1 MKNVIITGATGSI
14 GHNIAQHL
22 TARGD
27 EVIVFTRNP
36 EKAGRKLPAVKN
48 FVKWDYG
55 NIDDPSS
62 LHYAGTSW
70 MHELN
75 GVDAVVHL
83 AGANLGAKRW
93 NEDYKKLAYDSR
105 IVSTRNLVEAI
116 KSVEKKPKVF
126 ICSSATGFYGNRYD
140 EVLDENSS
148 PGNDFLATLC
158 NDWEKE
164 ARTVEQYGVRRVSI
178 RTGLVLMKD
187 EGVLKQ
193 MLLPFKLFIGGHLGN
208 GRQYFPWIHIDDIV
222 GIYLQAIDNP
232 NVTGA
237 INGTAPGIVTM
248 RQFAKALGKN
258 LSRPSLFPVPKFAL
272 KIAVGELGDY
282 AVMSQ
287 RTSVDKILKAGY
299 KFKFENLEGA
309 LRDLLVQD
317 VR

>member
-1 MKNVIITGATGSI
+1 MKKIIITGATGSI
-14 GHNIAQHL
+14 GQSL
-22 TARGD
+22 VQELSARGD
-27 EVIVFTRNP
+27 EVIIFTQNP
-36 EKAGRKLPAVKN
+36 EKAGRKLPTVKKII
-48 FVKWDYG
+48 KWDYKCM
-55 NIDDPSS
+55 DAW
-62 LHYAGTSW
+62 L
-70 MHELN
+70 HELN

-93 NEDYKKLAYDSR
+93 NEEYKKLAYDSR

-116 KSVEKKPKVF
+116 KSVENKPKVF

-140 EVLDENSS
+140 EFLDENSS
-148 PGNDFLATLC
+148 KGNDFLANLC

-164 ARTVEQYGVRRVSI
+164 AQKVEQYGIRRVSI

-193 MLLPFKLFIGGHLGN
+193 MLLPFKLFIGGPLGN
-208 GRQYFPWIHIDDIV
+208 GRQWFPSIHIDDIV
-222 GIYLQAIDNP
+222 GIYLHAIDNP

-237 INGTAPGIVTM
+237 MNGTAPGIVTM
-248 RQFAKALGKN
+248 KQFAKTLGKN

-272 KIAVGELGDY
+272 KIAVGELGEY

-287 RTSVDKILKAGY
+287 RTSVEKIIKSGY

-309 LRDLLVQD
+309 LRDLLLK
-317 VR
+317 

>member
-1 MKNVIITGATGSI
+1 MKKIIITGATGSI
-14 GHNIAQHL
+14 GQSL
-22 TARGD
+22 VQELSARGD
-27 EVIVFTRNP
+27 EVIVFTQYP
-36 EKAGRKLPAVKN
+36 EKAGRKLPAVKKII
-48 FVKWDYG
+48 KWDYKCM
-55 NIDDPSS
+55 DAW
-62 LHYAGTSW
+62 L
-70 MHELN
+70 HELN

-93 NEDYKKLAYDSR
+93 NEEYKKLAYDSR

-116 KSVEKKPKVF
+116 KSVENKPKVF

-140 EVLDENSS
+140 EFLDENSS
-148 PGNDFLATLC
+148 KGNDFLANLC

-164 ARTVEQYGVRRVSI
+164 AQKVEQYGIRRVSI

-193 MLLPFKLFIGGHLGN
+193 MLLPFKLFIGGPLGN
-208 GRQYFPWIHIDDIV
+208 GRQWFPSIHIDDIV
-222 GIYLQAIDNP
+222 GIYLHAIDNP

-237 INGTAPGIVTM
+237 MNGTAPGIVTM
-248 RQFAKALGKN
+248 KQFAKTLGKN

-272 KIAVGELGDY
+272 KIAVGELGEY

-287 RTSVDKILKAGY
+287 RTSVEKIIKSGY

-309 LRDLLVQD
+309 LRDLLLK
-317 VR
+317 

>member
-1 MKNVIITGATGSI
+1 MKKIIITGATGSI
-14 GHNIAQHL
+14 GKYFTEQLI
-22 TARGD
+22 ARGD
-27 EVIVFTRNP
+27 KVTVFTRNL
-36 EKAGRKLPAVKN
+36 EKSQQKLPGIRN
-48 FVKWDYG
+48 SIKWNYSKPDKWKEY
-55 NIDDPSS
+55 I
-62 LHYAGTSW
+62 
-70 MHELN
+70 N

-93 NEDYKKLAYDSR
+93 DEEYKKLAYDSR

-148 PGNDFLATLC
+148 PGDDFLATLC
-158 NDWEKE
+158 NDWENESRK
-164 ARTVEQYGVRRVSI
+164 VEQYGVRRVSI

-187 EGVLKQ
+187 EGVLTQ
-193 MLLPFKLFIGGHLGN
+193 MLLPFKLFIGGPLGN
-208 GRQYFPWIHIDDIV
+208 GRQWFPWIHIDDIV
-222 GIYLQAIDNP
+222 GIYLHAIDNP

-248 RQFAKALGKN
+248 KQFAKTLGKN

-272 KIAVGELGDY
+272 KIAVGELGEY

-287 RTSVDKILKAGY
+287 RTSVEKIIKSGY
-299 KFKFENLEGA
+299 KFKFENLENS
-309 LRDLLVQD
+309 LNKIINETNKQ
-317 VR
+317 